1 MSIYQHFRKH
11 EHPFVDQV
19 LSWKEQ
25 VERTY
30 TSYLTDFLDPREQQI
45 VSSIVGSSNEEIK
58 FIFFGGGDET
68 ERRRGIIAPFYEEI
82 SDKQFEM
89 TLLEGTFD
97 NKFNQLKHRDILG
110 AFMSLG
116 IDRKKIGDIFV
127 ADDHFQ
133 IIITEELTSYMI
145 MNLQQIK
152 KARIN
157 LKERAFSHLIRKQDQ
172 WITTNQTVSSLRL
185 DIMVKEIYR
194 MSRKDAVTYIKGNRV
209 KVNHTD
215 IDDPSVQVVAE
226 DLISVRGHGRSKV
239 VEINGVTRKDKIRVT
254 TARLKA

>member
-58 FIFFGGGDET
+58 FIFFGGGNET
-68 ERRRGIIAPFYEEI
+68 ERRRGIIAPYYEEI

-97 NKFNQLKHRDILG
+97 NKFNRLKHRDILG

-133 IIITEELTSYMI
+133 IIITEELTSYMM
-145 MNLQQIK
+145 MNLTQIK
-152 KARIN
+152 NARIN
-157 LKERAFSHLIRKQDQ
+157 LKERAFSDLIRKQDQ
-172 WITTNQTVSSLRL
+172 WITSSQTVSSLRL
-185 DIMVKEIYR
+185 DIMVKEIYQ

>member
-68 ERRRGIIAPFYEEI
+68 ERRRGIIAPYYEEI

-97 NKFNQLKHRDILG
+97 NKFNRLKHRDILG

>member
-97 NKFNQLKHRDILG
+97 NKFNRLKHRDILG

>member
-68 ERRRGIIAPFYEEI
+68 ERRRGIIAPYYEEI

>member
-68 ERRRGIIAPFYEEI
+68 ERRRGIIAPYYEEI

-97 NKFNQLKHRDILG
+97 NKFNRLKHRDILG

-133 IIITEELTSYMI
+133 IIITEEWTSYMI

>member
-19 LSWKEQ
+19 ISWKEQ

>member
-1 MSIYQHFRKH
+1 LSIYQHFRKH

-68 ERRRGIIAPFYEEI
+68 ERRRGIIAPYYEEI

-97 NKFNQLKHRDILG
+97 NKFNRLKHRDILG

-157 LKERAFSHLIRKQDQ
+157 LKERVFSHLIRKQDQ